1 MMGASH
7 VSNVPAF
14 FFFFANS
21 FLNYEFIIY
30 AGNLH
35 CRNPMSYEVSL
46 DGNFGTGNVAYYVGS
61 NGLLEHESAH

>member
-1 MMGASH
+1 MCLL
-7 VSNVPAF
+7 
-14 FFFFANS
+14 
-21 FLNYEFIIY
+21 FLKSMPIHSSNYEFIIY

-35 CRNPMSYEVSL
+35 CKNPMSYEVSL